1 MNFALWCIS
10 FSLQL
15 LQQSLGANPMSG
27 NLAALPTS
35 PLTNI
40 GEKKNPEH
48 TASLYILCADMRV
61 IQIS

>member
-1 MNFALWCIS
+1 
-10 FSLQL
+10 
-15 LQQSLGANPMSG
+15 MSG

-40 GEKKNPEH
+40 GEKKKPEH
-48 TASLYILCADMRV
+48 TASLYILCADMRF